1 MTDWKFGAYI
11 VSQVIATVLLLAF
24 IMLWPGRWN
33 EQRIVGSILLF
44 VGVGLVSLARF
55 QLGRSFSITPQ
66 ARKLVTH
73 GLYSKIRNPVYVFAA
88 VAMAGFFMIVQRPA
102 LWFLF
107 ALVGVMQIMR
117 ARKEAQVLEA
127 KFGDDY
133 RAYRAK
139 TWF

>member
-1 MTDWKFGAYI
+1 MMDLKFGAYI
-11 VSQVIATVLLLAF
+11 VSQMVANVLLLTF
-24 IMLWPGRWN
+24 IVFWPGRWN
-33 EQRIVGSILLF
+33 EQRIAGSILLM

-55 QLGRSFSITPQ
+55 QLGTSFSITPQ
-66 ARKLVTH
+66 AKKLVTH

-88 VAMAGFFMIVQRPA
+88 MAMAGFFMIVQRPT

-107 ALVGVMQIMR
+107 ALVGVVQVMR

-127 KFGDDY
+127 KFGDEY
-133 RAYRAK
+133 RAYRAQ